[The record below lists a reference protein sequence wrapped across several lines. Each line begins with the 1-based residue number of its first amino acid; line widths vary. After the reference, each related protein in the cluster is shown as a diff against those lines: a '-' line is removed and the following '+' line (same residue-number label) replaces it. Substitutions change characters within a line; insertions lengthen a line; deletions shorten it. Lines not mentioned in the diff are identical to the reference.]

1 MQPTAK
7 AEGGAKNP
15 GPCPHDD
22 HDGDLHTEP

>member
-1 MQPTAK
+1 LHS
-7 AEGGAKNP
+7 EGGAKNP